1 MRKIELERLKSNY
14 NKNGWVLK
22 KKFLVKKKSMK

>member
-22 KKFLVKKKSMK
+22 KKIFSKKN